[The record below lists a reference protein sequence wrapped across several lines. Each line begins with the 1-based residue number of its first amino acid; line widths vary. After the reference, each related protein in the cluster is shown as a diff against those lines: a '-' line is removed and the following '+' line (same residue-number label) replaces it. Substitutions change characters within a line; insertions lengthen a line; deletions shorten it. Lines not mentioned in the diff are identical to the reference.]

1 VAINLP
7 VSETLNVVV
16 ADNQPIFIEGLKSVM
31 KAHED
36 ALEVRLKGVAHNGD
50 EISNL
55 LRSGRVDI
63 LMLDL
68 NLPEPDSLKLI
79 PVLKERF
86 PELRILVMT
95 MHDDP
100 RLVKA
105 AFRGGADGY
114 LLKNGDPEEL
124 FQAMHEVVEGNTF
137 LGKGVAV
144 SDRLPGSSA
153 GANMPE
159 DRFVRRYGL
168 TRREMEVMKYIGQ
181 AFSNK
186 DIAEQLFIS
195 DQTVSVHRKN
205 IMRKIG
211 VKSTA
216 NLIRIA
222 YENNL
227 V

>member
-1 VAINLP
+1 
-7 VSETLNVVV
+7 
-16 ADNQPIFIEGLKSVM
+16 
-31 KAHED
+31 
-36 ALEVRLKGVAHNGD
+36 
-50 EISNL
+50 
-55 LRSGRVDI
+55 
-63 LMLDL
+63 
-68 NLPEPDSLKLI
+68 
-79 PVLKERF
+79 
-86 PELRILVMT
+86 
-95 MHDDP
+95 
-100 RLVKA
+100 
-105 AFRGGADGY
+105 
-114 LLKNGDPEEL
+114 
-124 FQAMHEVVEGNTF
+124 
-137 LGKGVAV
+137 
-144 SDRLPGSSA
+144 
-153 GANMPE
+153 MPE